1 VLIST
6 PTGAQIP
13 LSQIAK
19 VQYRE
24 GASMIR
30 DENAQLV
37 GYVYVDIDPDKID
50 VGSYVDMAKK
60 AVSQKLSVPEGYSIS
75 WSGQFENMERVK
87 ERLKVVIPLTL
98 ILIIFLLHLNT
109 KSWPRTGIILLAIP
123 FSLVGAVW
131 LLLALGYNMSIAA
144 WVGMIALMGLDAETG
159 VFMLMYLD
167 LAYQERIK
175 KGQMNNL
182 EDLKH
187 AIIEG
192 AVHRVRP
199 KLMTVSALFVG
210 LIPIM
215 WSTGAGA
222 DVMKRIAAPMIG
234 GLLTSFLLELL
245 IYPVIYQIWKSYQH
259 FGIKFIFKGD
269 RT

>member
-1 VLIST
+1 
-6 PTGAQIP
+6 
-13 LSQIAK
+13 
-19 VQYRE
+19 
-24 GASMIR
+24 
-30 DENAQLV
+30 
-37 GYVYVDIDPDKID
+37 
-50 VGSYVDMAKK
+50 
-60 AVSQKLSVPEGYSIS
+60 
-75 WSGQFENMERVK
+75 
-87 ERLKVVIPLTL
+87 
-98 ILIIFLLHLNT
+98 
-109 KSWPRTGIILLAIP
+109 LAIP